1 MEVHAHSHTERKR
14 WTHYLWEFFMLF
26 LAVFCGFL
34 AENSREHF
42 IEKEKERDYIKLLI
56 EDLQTDTAIIHGKI
70 PEMKQYVK
78 GLDTLISETYSYL
91 QGKAD
96 TRLMYYTYHHY
107 LRNWIDV
114 VLSQRAINQLRNS
127 GNMRL
132 IRDKQT
138 AEIIMGGE
146 VFFQEFEDRTKM
158 YKQRQEEPSN
168 FGFKIF
174 DFQEYQKANT
184 TADGSYNPHEDGFL
198 KLNYQP
204 ALNFT
209 EPVYLKEFAA
219 RVGYYR
225 NTLVSYIDVLQN
237 LIVGIEE
244 AISTLKKNY
253 KL

>member
-1 MEVHAHSHTERKR
+1 MEVHAHTHTERKK

-138 AEIIMGGE
+138 T
-146 VFFQEFEDRTKM
+146 R
-158 YKQRQEEPSN
+158 
-168 FGFKIF
+168 
-174 DFQEYQKANT
+174 
-184 TADGSYNPHEDGFL
+184 
-198 KLNYQP
+198 
-204 ALNFT
+204 
-209 EPVYLKEFAA
+209 
-219 RVGYYR
+219 
-225 NTLVSYIDVLQN
+225 
-237 LIVGIEE
+237 
-244 AISTLKKNY
+244 
-253 KL
+253 

>member
-1 MEVHAHSHTERKR
+1 MEVHAHTHTERKK

-34 AENSREHF
+34 AENQREHF
-42 IEKEKERDYIKLLI
+42 VEKKKEQDYIKLLI
-56 EDLQTDTAIIHGKI
+56 EDLQADTAIIHDNI
-70 PEMKQYVK
+70 PEMKQYER

-114 VLSQRAINQLRNS
+114 VLSQRTITQLKSS

-132 IRDKQT
+132 IHDKK
-138 AEIIMGGE
+138 AAKIIMGGE
-146 VFFQEFEDRTKM
+146 VFFQEFEDRTRM
-158 YKQRQEEPSN
+158 YKLRQEDASI
-168 FGFKIF
+168 FGLKIF
-174 DFQEYQKANT
+174 DFKEYQKANINP
-184 TADGSYNPHEDGFL
+184 DGSYNPDEEGFL

-204 ALNFT
+204 ALNIT
-209 EPVYLKEFAA
+209 DPVYLKEFAA
-219 RVGYYR
+219 RVGYYH
-225 NTLVSYIDVLQN
+225 NTLDAYISDLQAT
-237 LIVGIEE
+237 IKGIEDSINE
-244 AISTLKKNY
+244 LKKNY